1 MRAVNTKRLR
11 RDNKGRLIPKPFT
24 RSYYIYILMISDFSA
39 KEVAVYLDYKIEFVQ
54 QMWWRIN
61 NWKRAQFLN
70 NRCRKNLKLKKV

>member
-1 MRAVNTKRLR
+1 
-11 RDNKGRLIPKPFT
+11 
-24 RSYYIYILMISDFSA
+24 MISDFSA